1 VVFGIA
7 GDVQLK
13 PVLQFVQKS
22 DQLEV
27 GFNAH
32 PDIRVGELFSNTD
45 AVLLV
50 GDVRLER
57 LHVVLAVGVLDVAE
71 QLGPFSGQVVASSE
85 QIPCGSHLGRVD
97 VGHGESTAAHESGD
111 LAGIDAIVLG
121 LPSVY
126 GFHV

>member
-50 GDVRLER
+50 GDVRLEG
-57 LHVVLAVGVLDVAE
+57 LHVVLAVGVLDVDK
-71 QLGPFSGQVVASSE
+71 QLGPLPGQVVAPSE
-85 QIPCGSHLGRVD
+85 EIPCGPHFSWVD
-97 VGHGESTAAHESGD
+97 IGHGESAAAH
-111 LAGIDAIVLG
+111 
-121 LPSVY
+121 
-126 GFHV
+126 